1 MKKAK
6 RTEDPTTAIVARTV
20 LLIEDDA
27 EAAGAIQTLLRHYQY
42 DVCVAGTVFDGIT
55 QANRSP
61 DVILL
66 DLMLPDGAG
75 ERVLRHVRRRHL
87 KSKVIVMTGVHEK
100 PRLRDVAKLRPD
112 GVQLKPVNFLDLLAQ
127 IRPAPSSNAA

>member
-1 MKKAK
+1 
-6 RTEDPTTAIVARTV
+6 V
-20 LLIEDDA
+20 LLIEDDV

-42 DVCVAGTVFDGIT
+42 EVRIAGTVFDGIT

-127 IRPAPSSNAA
+127 IRPAPTSNAA